1 MKDHLL
7 NLSDADL
14 AELGRALRARRLEP
28 PFTPVALQ
36 RIAGPLATEVV
47 AALDQLLGEGFTSEQ
62 IAIVTDLV
70 SRSRGQ
76 RRIAEDLFDLVV
88 TGPEAPG
95 ITSRDTSVVVRE
107 MFSKAEQSVVLA
119 GYSVYQGQKVF
130 QTLAER
136 MAAKLDLKVR
146 FFLDVGRGPGDT
158 TAPELIVR
166 RFADR
171 FRLKQWPKGYRLPE
185 VYYDPRSLISDAAQ
199 RACLHAKCIVTDW
212 SQVFVSSANF
222 TEAAQE
228 RNLEVGLLIHS
239 THLARQLNQFFE
251 TLLGNRLLVRIV

>member
-1 MKDHLL
+1 MDRLL
-7 NLSDADL
+7 NLSDSDL
-14 AELGRALRARRLEP
+14 AELGRALRARRLAP

-36 RIAGPLATEVV
+36 RIVGPLATEVV
-47 AALDQLLGEGFTSEQ
+47 SALDQLLGEGFSPEQ
-62 IAIVTDLV
+62 IATVTDLV

-76 RRIAEDLFDLVV
+76 RKIAEDLFDLVV

-95 ITSRDTSVVVRE
+95 ITNRDTSVVVRE
-107 MFSKAEQSVVLA
+107 MFAKAEQSVVLA

-136 MAAKLDLKVR
+136 MDAKPDLKVQ

-158 TAPELIVR
+158 TASEHIVR
-166 RFADR
+166 RFSER
-171 FRLKQWPKGYRLPE
+171 FRLKQWPKGCRLPE
-185 VYYDPRSLISDAAQ
+185 VYYDPRSLIPDAIQ

-239 THLARQLNQFFE
+239 THLAHQLTQFFE
-251 TLLGNRLLVRIV
+251 TLLSNRLLVRII